1 MTKIF
6 SLRNKLIW
14 GPILVLIISFVIV
27 GITTV
32 YFQRRTAQQKLIQDI
47 SSVGE
52 ILVENIKPAVI
63 FQDNV
68 AMLKLLEGLE
78 EKKFISYAAV
88 IDADNIVLSEKT
100 FDFVPLRKTKELVQ
114 SNVRFE
120 IDNDFVYTKKD
131 ILDEGTKIAT
141 LVMVTSLQH
150 INLELSQ
157 FLQMFAVI
165 FLIVMVISFL
175 ILFFFQRNIST
186 PILKLTDAAV
196 NISKNKKHI
205 PLAVTRND
213 ELGVLSNVFDKMVT
227 DIVEAKELAEHSK
240 KMKEVF
246 LANMSHEIRTPMNS
260 IIGFTNLINNTE
272 LSEKQREFIK
282 NIKINAANLLVIIND
297 ILDISKI
304 EAGKIELEKVSF
316 SLEEIANQVVTACEE
331 KAHTNDSQL
340 VLNLDPSFNPWVI
353 GDPTRMY
360 QMLLNLTSNAVKF
373 TKSGKVT
380 VTIQLI
386 KDLGEEVTV
395 YFSVK
400 DTGIGIAK
408 ENASKMFESFTQASD
423 STTRKYGGTGLGLS
437 IVKQLVELHG
447 GKIEVESEL
456 GKGSNFFFTLTYL
469 KGEQP
474 ELQDTKQAIV
484 SEEVIKKLK
493 TRQFTILLV
502 EDIIFNRT
510 VAIETMHEW
519 GLNLNILEAE
529 NGLEALQI
537 LEKNH
542 VDLIL
547 MDIQMPEMDGHTA
560 TQRIRQDFEEP
571 KRSVPIIAMSAHA
584 SESEIQIS
592 RENGMDDYITKPFN
606 PEDFLKKVVAH
617 IITPSQLAQIEL
629 NEVRSA
635 EIPQAQ
641 RADIPQEQ
649 SDVVTPSQTEPEIIY
664 QKNYDDEDDDD
675 DDLYSDSVVNKQF
688 IIDFTKGNQDR
699 IDKMVR
705 MFLKFTPD
713 EMEKM
718 KNLYVSKQ
726 YPELGTLVHSFKAKF
741 TYMGMPQ
748 LSVIAKEIEHNAK
761 NQQNI
766 EQTGAMIQH
775 LMEQVELAY
784 VELNSLLTDS
794 KS

>member
-1 MTKIF
+1 
-6 SLRNKLIW
+6 
-14 GPILVLIISFVIV
+14 
-27 GITTV
+27 
-32 YFQRRTAQQKLIQDI
+32 
-47 SSVGE
+47 
-52 ILVENIKPAVI
+52 
-63 FQDNV
+63 
-68 AMLKLLEGLE
+68 
-78 EKKFISYAAV
+78 
-88 IDADNIVLSEKT
+88 
-100 FDFVPLRKTKELVQ
+100 
-114 SNVRFE
+114 
-120 IDNDFVYTKKD
+120 
-131 ILDEGTKIAT
+131 
-141 LVMVTSLQH
+141 
-150 INLELSQ
+150 
-157 FLQMFAVI
+157 
-165 FLIVMVISFL
+165 
-175 ILFFFQRNIST
+175 
-186 PILKLTDAAV
+186 
-196 NISKNKKHI
+196 
-205 PLAVTRND
+205 
-213 ELGVLSNVFDKMVT
+213 
-227 DIVEAKELAEHSK
+227 
-240 KMKEVF
+240 
-246 LANMSHEIRTPMNS
+246 
-260 IIGFTNLINNTE
+260 
-272 LSEKQREFIK
+272 
-282 NIKINAANLLVIIND
+282 
-297 ILDISKI
+297 
-304 EAGKIELEKVSF
+304 
-316 SLEEIANQVVTACEE
+316 
-331 KAHTNDSQL
+331 
-340 VLNLDPSFNPWVI
+340 
-353 GDPTRMY
+353 
-360 QMLLNLTSNAVKF
+360 MLLNLTSNAVKF

-380 VTIQLI
+380 LTIQGI
-386 KDLGEEVTV
+386 KNTENDQTI

-408 ENASKMFESFTQASD
+408 EKANKMFESFTQASD

-447 GKIEVESEL
+447 GNIEVESEL
-456 GKGSNFFFTLTYL
+456 GKGSNFFFTLTYP

-474 ELQDTKQAIV
+474 ELQESISGEICDTIL
-484 SEEVIKKLK
+484 KKLK

-510 VAIETMHEW
+510 VAIETMLEW

-529 NGLEALQI
+529 NGLEALQV
-537 LEKNH
+537 LEKND

-560 TQRIRQDFEEP
+560 TQRIRKDFEDP

-617 IITPSQLAQIEL
+617 IITPEQLAQIDLKEAQ
-629 NEVRSA
+629 SA

-641 RADIPQEQ
+641 SAENAPTDQ
-649 SDVVTPSQTEPEIIY
+649 SEPEIVY
-664 QKNYDDEDDDD
+664 QKNYDDEDDD

-688 IIDFTKGNQDR
+688 IIDFTKGNPDR
-699 IDKMVR
+699 IEKMVR

-718 KNLYVSKQ
+718 KTLFVSKQ
-726 YPELGTLVHSFKAKF
+726 FPELGTLVHSFKAKF

-784 VELNSLLTDS
+784 VELNELIEVS

>member
-1 MTKIF
+1 MTKIL
-6 SLRNKLIW
+6 SLKNKLIW
-14 GPILVLIISFVIV
+14 GPIFVLIISFVIV
-27 GITTV
+27 GVTTV
-32 YFQRRTAQQKLIQDI
+32 YFQRRTAEQKLIQDV

-52 ILVENIKPAVI
+52 ILSENIKPAVI

-88 IDADNIVLSEKT
+88 VDPEGMVLSEKT
-100 FDFVPLRKTKELVQ
+100 FALVPLAKTKEVIHNHVSFQ
-114 SNVRFE
+114 ISDE
-120 IDNDFVYTKKD
+120 FVFTKKN
-131 ILDEGTKIAT
+131 IIEEGTKIAS
-141 LVMVTSLQH
+141 LVIVTSLH
-150 INLELSQ
+150 PIHTEVNQ
-157 FLQMFAVI
+157 FIQMFSLI
-165 FLIVMVISFL
+165 FLVVMVVSFS
-175 ILFFFQRNIST
+175 ILFFFQKNIST
-186 PILKLTDAAV
+186 PILKLTEAAV
-196 NISKNKKHI
+196 NISKNKKHN
-205 PLAVTRND
+205 PLAVERND

-272 LSEKQREFIK
+272 LNDKQKEFIK

-304 EAGKIELEKVSF
+304 EAGKIELESVSF
-316 SLEEIANQVVTACEE
+316 SSEEIAQQVVTACLE
-331 KAHTNDSQL
+331 KAQLNDSEL
-340 VLNLDPSFNPWVI
+340 VLNFDPNLNPWVI
-353 GDPTRMY
+353 GDPTRLY

-380 VTIQLI
+380 VTIQQVSQSDTDVSI
-386 KDLGEEVTV
+386 

-437 IVKQLVELHG
+437 IVKQLVELHR
-447 GKIEVESEL
+447 GKIEVDSEL
-456 GKGSNFFFTLTYL
+456 GKGSNFFFTLTYP
-469 KGEQP
+469 KGEKP
-474 ELQDTKQAIV
+474 EQFETKQAII
-484 SEEVIKKLK
+484 SDEIIQKLK
-493 TRQFTILLV
+493 TKQFTILLV

-510 VAIETMHEW
+510 VAIETMLEW
-519 GLNLNILEAE
+519 GLNLTVLEAE
-529 NGLEALQI
+529 NGVEGLKMLEN
-537 LEKNH
+537 NH

-560 TQRIRQDFEEP
+560 TQQIRKNFSEP
-571 KRSVPIIAMSAHA
+571 KKSVPIIAMSAHA

-606 PEDFLKKVVAH
+606 PEEFFKKVVSH
-617 IITPSQLAQIEL
+617 IITQEELDKIDLSNTPVIEDKKSEEPSQ
-629 NEVRSA
+629 
-635 EIPQAQ
+635 EI
-641 RADIPQEQ
+641 
-649 SDVVTPSQTEPEIIY
+649 VY
-664 QKNYDDEDDDD
+664 QKNYDDDYDDDED
-675 DDLYSDSVVNKQF
+675 DDLYANATGIVNKQF
-688 IIDFTKGNQDR
+688 IIDFTKGNQER
-699 IDKMVR
+699 INKMVG

-713 EMEKM
+713 EMQKM
-718 KNLYVSKQ
+718 KSLYVEKK

-748 LSVIAKEIEHNAK
+748 LSVLAKEIEHNAK

-766 EQTGAMIQH
+766 DQTDTLINQ

-784 VELNSLLTDS
+784 VELNSLLS
-794 KS
+794 I